1 MKKMVPVSSRSFT
14 DQNRFTN
21 RTPRRHRTC
30 SLFFP
35 VLLAAVFGLSHPGW
49 SQEVIGGWNTSAL
62 PGGTNNFGASP
73 FAAATTN
80 TNTTV
85 GGLTRGAGVGTTG
98 TGAARGWGGN
108 TWNATEAGAISGSQ
122 FFTFTVKANAGHTLS
137 LSSINPFDYRR
148 SSTGPSSAAIQY
160 DINGGGYTTVATVSF
175 PSTSSAGASVGST
188 SLTGVSALQ
197 NLPATSTVTF
207 RIVPYG
213 ASASGGTFYIFD
225 TGNSTA
231 NDFTVNG
238 TVCPVITFTATP
250 TATCPAASN
259 GQIVVSGILGGTA
272 PHLKSIDNGMNY
284 QVSSTF
290 SGLAANTY
298 QVVVQDATGCTSGA
312 TPVVVG
318 TATPPSCLIS
328 GPDYVCNNS
337 SGNIY
342 TAPAGMSAYSWSIS
356 PNGSIPGSTT
366 GSSVTVTA
374 GNYLNTYTVY
384 VTITDAN
391 GCTSSCSKQSDIY
404 LFTPPANITVNPN
417 PACFGVTLDLS
428 ITAAASSTV
437 SWSGEGVTN
446 PGGNFINPD
455 PNFYYYDNVTTAIPT
470 TTGPHIYSVT
480 VTADNGCSNTGTA
493 NVTVNPLPAAPTCPG
508 SSSACLNAAAYALSG
523 GSPGGGAYSGP
534 GVSGGMFDPA
544 VAGLGMHTISY
555 TVTDGN
561 GCSSNCTF
569 TITVQACSS
578 TIDFSGK
585 IIFSN
590 NNALGVNNALVSLS
604 GSATASDLSDVNG
617 DYAISTALT
626 SGSFTLKPTKTVN
639 KLNGVTV
646 ADVTAIQ
653 QHVANTVLITD
664 PYKLVAADVNKS
676 NSISTLDASII
687 NQSLLGNPAALA
699 QFKTSWR
706 FAPTSHTMT
715 NPPWGFPEQR
725 TYVSINASQVNQDFY
740 GIKTGDV
747 ATTYANPANLG
758 AGAPLVLRTTDQLLH
773 PGETLQVEFSADRMD
788 DLASLQFGLAFDPAQ
803 LQFESIEPVGGGFP
817 LTDDD
822 FGAYRSAEGEI
833 RVAWSQATGL
843 RVEAGALLLRLRFTA
858 LQGGVK
864 LGEALGLDASILPGL
879 TYNSR
884 LEESEVRLVFGTTSG
899 TGGTDE
905 ANRVQLLQN
914 RPNPFNGA
922 TVIGFV
928 LPEPCAAQLR
938 VFDASGRLLAERHGQ
953 YPAGK
958 NEEPLLLE
966 GLSGVLYY
974 ELSTPLGVLTKRMTA
989 LEK

>member
-85 GGLTRGAGVGTTG
+85 GGLTRDAGVGTTG

-569 TITVQACSS
+569 TITVNPPPTPTCPSGFSVCSNAPPVALTGGSPGGGAYSGPGVSGGMFDPAVAGLGMHTISYTVTDGNGCSSNCTFTITVQACSS

-773 PGETLQVEFSADRMD
+773 PGETLQVEFSADRLD
-788 DLASLQFGLAFDPAQ
+788 DLASFQFGLAFDPAQ

-833 RVAWSQATGL
+833 RVA
-843 RVEAGALLLRLRFTA
+843 
-858 LQGGVK
+858 
-864 LGEALGLDASILPGL
+864 
-879 TYNSR
+879 
-884 LEESEVRLVFGTTSG
+884 
-899 TGGTDE
+899 
-905 ANRVQLLQN
+905 
-914 RPNPFNGA
+914 
-922 TVIGFV
+922 
-928 LPEPCAAQLR
+928 
-938 VFDASGRLLAERHGQ
+938 
-953 YPAGK
+953 
-958 NEEPLLLE
+958 
-966 GLSGVLYY
+966 
-974 ELSTPLGVLTKRMTA
+974 
-989 LEK
+989 